1 MEVKIPFLDINYSV
15 HQLCSTDDLSDFS
28 CGDDKL
34 DKFFH
39 EEVCLCMK
47 YKYVTAYC
55 VKDQNELIIAL
66 FTLALDAVVLSTEE
80 EKEDF
85 ISDSS
90 TIINEEYIDTFEK
103 QSAFPA
109 INIGHLAVRQ
119 DLQSGGIGTFIINFV
134 TNTFIE
140 YKISGCQFITVD
152 SLNNPRTNKFYDK
165 NGFIYQT
172 NSDMYKP
179 TRRMYLP
186 LRIYEDL

>member
-1 MEVKIPFLDINYSV
+1 MSLIQRLEKFIRKTNKLFL
-15 HQLCSTDDLSDFS
+15 LTMT
-28 CGDDKL
+28 K
-34 DKFFH
+34 
-39 EEVCLCMK
+39 
-47 YKYVTAYC
+47 
-55 VKDQNELIIAL
+55 IAL
-66 FTLALDAVVLSTEE
+66 FTLAHDAVILSTEE

-90 TIINEEYIDTFEK
+90 AIISEEYIDTFEK

-109 INIGHLAVRQ
+109 VNIGHLAVRQ
-119 DLQSGGIGTFIINFV
+119 ELQSGGIGTFIINFV

-152 SLNNPRTNKFYDK
+152 SLNNSRTNKFYDK

-172 NSDMYKP
+172 NSDRFKS

-186 LRIYEDL
+186 LRIYDDL